1 MERDSTNFQM
11 QTDREFKPNI
21 IKKEKSNALVFNT
34 FRNVGKAYAAEQ
46 EIRPFKKPLLSYK
59 KNSKA
64 LR

>member
-1 MERDSTNFQM
+1 M